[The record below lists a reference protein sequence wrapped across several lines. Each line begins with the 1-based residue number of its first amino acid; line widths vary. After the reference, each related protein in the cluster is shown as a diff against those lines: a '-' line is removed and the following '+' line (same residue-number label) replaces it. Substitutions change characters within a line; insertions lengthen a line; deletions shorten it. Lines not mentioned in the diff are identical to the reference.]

1 MLITTAYVSHKTS
14 CQKGKQVWKILII
27 PVFLLILILSLV
39 TNVQSVSA
47 NDLSDQENLVL
58 FSKRNGDGQRNIV
71 PQKPE
76 QTGSDEVNL
85 SDDPEVVFLQT
96 ALGDLDGI
104 EAEILGKISVL
115 EDLKREIKELLVNAT
130 GEEKELLSYK
140 LELIAEREAALLKQT
155 KEIAERRLELQI
167 ELQTLIDKKAKNSD
181 NQSQVDEK
189 QPKDPKDKQKDLK
202 DPKDKTKDPKDN
214 RPDKVEKIKEPVV
227 KEPNDTKVSKEAKED
242 KK

>member
-1 MLITTAYVSHKTS
+1 MLITTAYESHKTS
-14 CQKGKQVWKILII
+14 CQKGMQVWKILII

-39 TNVQSVSA
+39 TNIQSVSA

-58 FSKRNGDGQRNIV
+58 FSKKNGDGQRNIV
-71 PQKPE
+71 SQKPE
-76 QTGSDEVNL
+76 QTGSAEVNL

-115 EDLKREIKELLVNAT
+115 EDLKREIEELLVNAT

-167 ELQTLIDKKAKNSD
+167 ELQILIDQKAKNSN